1 MKQETKMKYL
11 MLPLIA
17 AVAVSGTSAVAAT
30 KGNAQRCAPVSVPS
44 VEGQF
49 AKFNAAWATKDP
61 AKVTA
66 LFTRDAV
73 LLPTVSNTP
82 RTTPEG
88 INNYFVKFLEGSPVG
103 TINTSTVKLGCNM
116 ASRLGTWTV
125 TFTDAKTG
133 AKSDVKARYSFIY
146 RMENG
151 AWKIDHLHSSMMPE
165 PTT

>member
-1 MKQETKMKYL
+1 MKYL
-11 MLPLIA
+11 MLPLIVV
-17 AVAVSGTSAVAAT
+17 VAVSGTSVVAAT
-30 KGNAQRCAPVSVPS
+30 KGNAQRCAPVSASS

-49 AKFNAAWATKDP
+49 AKFNAAWASKDP

-82 RTTPEG
+82 RTTPGG

-133 AKSDVKARYSFIY
+133 AKTDVKARYSFIY

>member
-1 MKQETKMKYL
+1 MNYL
-11 MLPLIA
+11 TLPF
-17 AVAVSGTSAVAAT
+17 VALVAISATSASAAT
-30 KGNAQRCAPVSVPS
+30 KGNTQRCMPVSVKS

-49 AKFNAAWATKDP
+49 AKFNAAWASKDP

-103 TINTSTVKLGCNM
+103 TINSSTVKLGCNM

-146 RMENG
+146 RMEG
-151 AWKIDHLHSSMMPE
+151 GVWKIDHLHSSMMPE
-165 PTT
+165 PTTS

>member
-1 MKQETKMKYL
+1 MKYL
-11 MLPLIA
+11 MLPIIA
-17 AVAVSGTSAVAAT
+17 ALVVSGTSAAAST
-30 KGNAQRCAPVSVPS
+30 KDKVQRCAPLTTQA
-44 VEGQF
+44 VEAQF
-49 AKFNAAWATKDP
+49 AKFNAAWASKDP
-61 AKVTA
+61 AKVA
-66 LFTRDAV
+66 SLFTRDAV

-133 AKSDVKARYSFIY
+133 AKNDVKARYSFIY

-165 PTT
+165 PTS